1 MVQKHTDP
9 RSESATLVDS
19 LPYRTQKTAV
29 YLNVGVLAVHDPD
42 GLAPELDLVQM
53 VDGVDGLL
61 RLSHLDQGRV
71 LLVEQDLHS
80 LHKRSS
86 LIL

>member
-1 MVQKHTDP
+1 
-9 RSESATLVDS
+9 VDS
-19 LPYRTQKTAV
+19 LPYRTQKTALKKIF

-80 LHKRSS
+80 LHRRSS
-86 LIL
+86 LNQCSGDPRIRIR

>member
-1 MVQKHTDP
+1 MHSPQNK
-9 RSESATLVDS
+9 
-19 LPYRTQKTAV
+19 TQKTV
-29 YLNVGVLAVHDPD
+29 KKIFYLNVGVLAVHDPD
-42 GLAPELDLVQM
+42 GLAPELDLVQV

-80 LHKRSS
+80 LHKRSF
-86 LIL
+86 LNQC

>member
-1 MVQKHTDP
+1 M
-9 RSESATLVDS
+9 
-19 LPYRTQKTAV
+19 

-80 LHKRSS
+80 LHKRSCTKDH
-86 LIL
+86 I